1 MNDAATRH
9 AAGRRRIVVVGAGFA
24 GAYAAQALER
34 KLPADVDL
42 VVLDRNNY
50 FIFYPLLV
58 EAGTGT
64 VHPRDAVIGVRD
76 FVRRGTFLMGD
87 VQSIDLAA
95 RTVTYHVPEQE
106 PRTIAYDHL
115 VLAPGS
121 VTKLP
126 PVPGLAEYGWQ
137 IKSIADAVALRD
149 RAIQL
154 LETASATDDESL
166 RRALLHF
173 AVVGANFTGVE
184 LAGEYF
190 AFLRDAARRYPRL
203 DPAWCRLTLVEMT
216 GRILSAIGDDL
227 GRYAMQQ
234 MQRRGMDVLLNT
246 QVKEIRS
253 HEVVLSNGTTLPS
266 ATVIW
271 CAGVAPSP
279 LLDRVQGLPRD
290 AKGYVPVLPDLRVVG
305 QDRVWAVGDTA
316 AVRDP
321 QGEPYTQT
329 AQNALQEGK
338 HVAANIARVLAAR
351 PTEPFRYRGRGS
363 LAALGCRTAVAEVF
377 GIRLSGFPAWFM
389 WRTVYLMKMPGLS
402 RKARL
407 ALDWTIQ
414 LLFRRDYVQL
424 GVHRETARLPE
435 RNPVGAERRS
445 A

>member
-1 MNDAATRH
+1 MDDSTSRRAA
-9 AAGRRRIVVVGAGFA
+9 ARRTVVVVGAGFA

-34 KLPADVDL
+34 KLPPDDDL

-50 FIFYPLLV
+50 FVFYPLLV

-76 FVRRGTFLMGD
+76 FVRRGTFVMGD
-87 VQSIDLAA
+87 VQAIDLAA
-95 RTVTYHVPEQE
+95 RTVTYRVPEQE
-106 PRTIAYDHL
+106 PRTLAYDHL

-121 VTKLP
+121 VTRLP

-137 IKSIADAVALRD
+137 MKSIADAVSLRD

-154 LETASATDDESL
+154 LETASATEDERL

-173 AVVGANFTGVE
+173 VVVGANFTGVE

-216 GRILSAIGDDL
+216 GRILSAVGGDL
-227 GRYAMQQ
+227 GLYALKQ
-234 MQRRGMDVLLNT
+234 MRRRGMDVLLET
-246 QVKEIRS
+246 QVQEIRP
-253 HEVVLSNGTTLPS
+253 HDVVLSNGTTLPS

-279 LLDRVQGLPRD
+279 LLDLVHGLPRD

-316 AVRDP
+316 AARDP
-321 QGEPYTQT
+321 HGELYAQT
-329 AQNALQEGK
+329 AQNALQEGR
-338 HVAANIARVLAAR
+338 HVAANVARALANR
-351 PTEPFRYRGRGS
+351 PTEPFRYAGRGS

-377 GIRLSGFPAWFM
+377 GLRLSGFVAWFM

-424 GVHRETARLPE
+424 GVHRDTTRALE
-435 RNPVGAERRS
+435 RGPVGQRRVS
-445 A
+445 